1 MEYAT
6 GPPIG
11 RSAPYDRGRPPGMTG
26 RPLGNARFSEP
37 GRTWRIPVDQLAQR
51 GGFHGGDSLPIL
63 KGPPESPR
71 RLHDEEDSVP
81 LSEHEQRMLEQMERA
96 LYAEDPK
103 FASAL
108 EGSGLR
114 TYTRRRVYQAVAGF
128 LVGIALLMAGMV
140 AKQVWLSVVG
150 FLVMLGCAV
159 LAVTG
164 WRKAPKP
171 GEQPAAGAAQAQGRR
186 QVRQRRS
193 MMDRIEQRWQ
203 RR

>member
-1 MEYAT
+1 M
-6 GPPIG
+6 
-11 RSAPYDRGRPPGMTG
+11 
-26 RPLGNARFSEP
+26 
-37 GRTWRIPVDQLAQR
+37 
-51 GGFHGGDSLPIL
+51 
-63 KGPPESPR
+63 
-71 RLHDEEDSVP
+71 P

-103 FASAL
+103 FATAL

-140 AKQVWLSVVG
+140 AQQIWISVVG

-164 WRKAPKP
+164 WRKAPKS
-171 GEQPAAGAAQAQGRR
+171 GEQQPAAAGGGDSGASRR
-186 QVRQRRS
+186 PRQRRS
-193 MMDRIEQRWQ
+193 MMNRIEQRWQ
-203 RR
+203 RRRDEQGQ

>member
-1 MEYAT
+1 M
-6 GPPIG
+6 
-11 RSAPYDRGRPPGMTG
+11 
-26 RPLGNARFSEP
+26 
-37 GRTWRIPVDQLAQR
+37 
-51 GGFHGGDSLPIL
+51 
-63 KGPPESPR
+63 
-71 RLHDEEDSVP
+71 P

-103 FASAL
+103 FATAL

-171 GEQPAAGAAQAQGRR
+171 GEQSAGASHAHRQGRPK
-186 QVRQRRS
+186 RS

-203 RR
+203 RRRDEQGH

>member
-1 MEYAT
+1 M
-6 GPPIG
+6 
-11 RSAPYDRGRPPGMTG
+11 
-26 RPLGNARFSEP
+26 
-37 GRTWRIPVDQLAQR
+37 
-51 GGFHGGDSLPIL
+51 
-63 KGPPESPR
+63 
-71 RLHDEEDSVP
+71 P

-103 FASAL
+103 FATAL
-108 EGSGLR
+108 EGNGLR
-114 TYTRRRVYQAVAGF
+114 THTRRRVYQAGAGF

-140 AKQVWLSVVG
+140 AQQIWVSVVG

-171 GEQPAAGAAQAQGRR
+171 GEQPAGTPHTRR
-186 QVRQRRS
+186 QARQRRS

-203 RR
+203 RRRDEQGH

>member
-1 MEYAT
+1 M
-6 GPPIG
+6 
-11 RSAPYDRGRPPGMTG
+11 
-26 RPLGNARFSEP
+26 
-37 GRTWRIPVDQLAQR
+37 
-51 GGFHGGDSLPIL
+51 
-63 KGPPESPR
+63 
-71 RLHDEEDSVP
+71 P

-103 FASAL
+103 FATAL

-171 GEQPAAGAAQAQGRR
+171 GEQPAGGPHPVRSA
-186 QVRQRRS
+186 RQRRS

-203 RR
+203 RRRDEQGGH

>member
-1 MEYAT
+1 
-6 GPPIG
+6 
-11 RSAPYDRGRPPGMTG
+11 
-26 RPLGNARFSEP
+26 
-37 GRTWRIPVDQLAQR
+37 
-51 GGFHGGDSLPIL
+51 
-63 KGPPESPR
+63 
-71 RLHDEEDSVP
+71 
-81 LSEHEQRMLEQMERA
+81 MLEQMERA

-103 FASAL
+103 FATAL

-164 WRKAPKP
+164 WRKAPRP
-171 GEQPAAGAAQAQGRR
+171 GEQPAGGPPARHQG
-186 QVRQRRS
+186 RQRRS

-203 RR
+203 RRRDEQQGH

>member
-1 MEYAT
+1 M
-6 GPPIG
+6 
-11 RSAPYDRGRPPGMTG
+11 
-26 RPLGNARFSEP
+26 
-37 GRTWRIPVDQLAQR
+37 
-51 GGFHGGDSLPIL
+51 
-63 KGPPESPR
+63 
-71 RLHDEEDSVP
+71 P

-140 AKQVWLSVVG
+140 AKQIWVSVVG

-171 GEQPAAGAAQAQGRR
+171 GEQPAAAVRR
-186 QVRQRRS
+186 QARPKRS
-193 MMDRIEQRWQ
+193 VMDRIEQRWQ
-203 RR
+203 RRRDEQQGH

>member
-1 MEYAT
+1 M
-6 GPPIG
+6 
-11 RSAPYDRGRPPGMTG
+11 
-26 RPLGNARFSEP
+26 
-37 GRTWRIPVDQLAQR
+37 
-51 GGFHGGDSLPIL
+51 
-63 KGPPESPR
+63 
-71 RLHDEEDSVP
+71 P

-103 FASAL
+103 FATAL

-114 TYTRRRVYQAVAGF
+114 TYTRKRVYQAVAGF

-140 AKQVWLSVVG
+140 AQQIWISVVG

-171 GEQPAAGAAQAQGRR
+171 GEQQQATAADGGDGGSRR
-186 QVRQRRS
+186 RPRQRRS
-193 MMDRIEQRWQ
+193 VMNRIEQRWQ
-203 RR
+203 RRRDEQGQ

>member
-1 MEYAT
+1 M
-6 GPPIG
+6 
-11 RSAPYDRGRPPGMTG
+11 
-26 RPLGNARFSEP
+26 
-37 GRTWRIPVDQLAQR
+37 
-51 GGFHGGDSLPIL
+51 
-63 KGPPESPR
+63 
-71 RLHDEEDSVP
+71 P

-103 FASAL
+103 LATAL

-140 AKQVWLSVVG
+140 AQQIWISVVG

-171 GEQPAAGAAQAQGRR
+171 GEQQAAGGPAAGGR
-186 QVRQRRS
+186 QTRQRRP
-193 MMDRIEQRWQ
+193 MMNRIEERWQ
-203 RR
+203 RRRDEQGGGH

>member
-1 MEYAT
+1 M
-6 GPPIG
+6 
-11 RSAPYDRGRPPGMTG
+11 
-26 RPLGNARFSEP
+26 
-37 GRTWRIPVDQLAQR
+37 
-51 GGFHGGDSLPIL
+51 
-63 KGPPESPR
+63 
-71 RLHDEEDSVP
+71 P

-171 GEQPAAGAAQAQGRR
+171 GEQTGAPPHARHQGRA
-186 QVRQRRS
+186 RRS
-193 MMDRIEQRWQ
+193 VMDRIEQRWQ
-203 RR
+203 RRRDEQQGH

>member
-1 MEYAT
+1 M
-6 GPPIG
+6 
-11 RSAPYDRGRPPGMTG
+11 
-26 RPLGNARFSEP
+26 
-37 GRTWRIPVDQLAQR
+37 
-51 GGFHGGDSLPIL
+51 
-63 KGPPESPR
+63 
-71 RLHDEEDSVP
+71 P

-103 FASAL
+103 FATAL
-108 EGSGLR
+108 EGNGLR
-114 TYTRRRVYQAVAGF
+114 TYTRRRVYTAAVGF

-140 AKQVWLSVVG
+140 AQQIIWVSVVG

-171 GEQPAAGAAQAQGRR
+171 GEQPAGAAHTRRQGRPK
-186 QVRQRRS
+186 RS

-203 RR
+203 RRRDEQGH

>member
-1 MEYAT
+1 M
-6 GPPIG
+6 
-11 RSAPYDRGRPPGMTG
+11 
-26 RPLGNARFSEP
+26 
-37 GRTWRIPVDQLAQR
+37 
-51 GGFHGGDSLPIL
+51 
-63 KGPPESPR
+63 
-71 RLHDEEDSVP
+71 P

-103 FASAL
+103 FATAL
-108 EGSGLR
+108 KGSGLR

-140 AKQVWLSVVG
+140 AQQVWLSVVG

-171 GEQPAAGAAQAQGRR
+171 GEQPAAGAGPQGRR
-186 QVRQRRS
+186 QQRQKRS
-193 MMDRIEQRWQ
+193 MMDRIDERWQ
-203 RR
+203 RRRDEQQGGQ

>member
-1 MEYAT
+1 M
-6 GPPIG
+6 
-11 RSAPYDRGRPPGMTG
+11 
-26 RPLGNARFSEP
+26 
-37 GRTWRIPVDQLAQR
+37 
-51 GGFHGGDSLPIL
+51 
-63 KGPPESPR
+63 
-71 RLHDEEDSVP
+71 P

-128 LVGIALLMAGMV
+128 LVGIALLMAGV
-140 AKQVWLSVVG
+140 IAQYPWVSVVG
-150 FLVMLGCAV
+150 FLVMLGCAL

-171 GEQPAAGAAQAQGRR
+171 GERPAAGPHPGRQARSK
-186 QVRQRRS
+186 RS

-203 RR
+203 RRRDEQGR

>member
-1 MEYAT
+1 M
-6 GPPIG
+6 
-11 RSAPYDRGRPPGMTG
+11 
-26 RPLGNARFSEP
+26 
-37 GRTWRIPVDQLAQR
+37 
-51 GGFHGGDSLPIL
+51 
-63 KGPPESPR
+63 
-71 RLHDEEDSVP
+71 P

-103 FASAL
+103 FATAL

-140 AKQVWLSVVG
+140 AQQIWISVVG

-171 GEQPAAGAAQAQGRR
+171 GEQQAAGGTAAGGR
-186 QVRQRRS
+186 QTRQRRP
-193 MMDRIEQRWQ
+193 MMNRIEERWQ
-203 RR
+203 RRRDEQGGGH

>member
-1 MEYAT
+1 M
-6 GPPIG
+6 
-11 RSAPYDRGRPPGMTG
+11 
-26 RPLGNARFSEP
+26 
-37 GRTWRIPVDQLAQR
+37 
-51 GGFHGGDSLPIL
+51 
-63 KGPPESPR
+63 
-71 RLHDEEDSVP
+71 P

-103 FASAL
+103 FATAL

-140 AKQVWLSVVG
+140 AQQIWISVVG

-171 GEQPAAGAAQAQGRR
+171 GEQQASGGKGERR
-186 QVRQRRS
+186 HPRQRRTV
-193 MMDRIEQRWQ
+193 MNRIEQRWQ
-203 RR
+203 RRRDEQGQ

>member
-1 MEYAT
+1 M
-6 GPPIG
+6 
-11 RSAPYDRGRPPGMTG
+11 
-26 RPLGNARFSEP
+26 
-37 GRTWRIPVDQLAQR
+37 
-51 GGFHGGDSLPIL
+51 
-63 KGPPESPR
+63 
-71 RLHDEEDSVP
+71 P

-103 FASAL
+103 FATAL

-171 GEQPAAGAAQAQGRR
+171 GEQPSAGGPHARR
-186 QVRQRRS
+186 QPRQKRS

-203 RR
+203 RRRDEQGGQ

>member
-1 MEYAT
+1 M
-6 GPPIG
+6 
-11 RSAPYDRGRPPGMTG
+11 
-26 RPLGNARFSEP
+26 
-37 GRTWRIPVDQLAQR
+37 
-51 GGFHGGDSLPIL
+51 
-63 KGPPESPR
+63 
-71 RLHDEEDSVP
+71 P

-103 FASAL
+103 FATAL

-128 LVGIALLMAGMV
+128 LVGIALLMTGMV
-140 AKQVWLSVVG
+140 APNLLWISVVG

-171 GEQPAAGAAQAQGRR
+171 GEHPVGPAGPGRAHP
-186 QVRQRRS
+186 RQRRS
-193 MMDRIEQRWQ
+193 MMNRIEERWQ
-203 RR
+203 RRRDEQGH

>member
-1 MEYAT
+1 M
-6 GPPIG
+6 
-11 RSAPYDRGRPPGMTG
+11 
-26 RPLGNARFSEP
+26 
-37 GRTWRIPVDQLAQR
+37 
-51 GGFHGGDSLPIL
+51 
-63 KGPPESPR
+63 
-71 RLHDEEDSVP
+71 P

-103 FASAL
+103 FATAL

-171 GEQPAAGAAQAQGRR
+171 GEQPAAGGPPAGR

-203 RR
+203 RRRDEQQGH

>member
-1 MEYAT
+1 M
-6 GPPIG
+6 
-11 RSAPYDRGRPPGMTG
+11 
-26 RPLGNARFSEP
+26 
-37 GRTWRIPVDQLAQR
+37 
-51 GGFHGGDSLPIL
+51 
-63 KGPPESPR
+63 
-71 RLHDEEDSVP
+71 P

-103 FASAL
+103 FATAL

-140 AKQVWLSVVG
+140 AQQWWISVVG

-159 LAVTG
+159 MAVTG

-171 GEQPAAGAAQAQGRR
+171 GEQQQASGGEAAGGRR
-186 QVRQRRS
+186 TRQRRS
-193 MMDRIEQRWQ
+193 MMNRIEERWQ
-203 RR
+203 RRRDEQQGGGH

>member
-1 MEYAT
+1 M
-6 GPPIG
+6 
-11 RSAPYDRGRPPGMTG
+11 
-26 RPLGNARFSEP
+26 
-37 GRTWRIPVDQLAQR
+37 
-51 GGFHGGDSLPIL
+51 
-63 KGPPESPR
+63 
-71 RLHDEEDSVP
+71 P

-103 FASAL
+103 FATAL

-114 TYTRRRVYQAVAGF
+114 TYTRRRVYQAVVGF

-140 AKQVWLSVVG
+140 AQQIWVSVVG

-171 GEQPAAGAAQAQGRR
+171 GEQPAAGAGAPSAPQGRR
-186 QVRQRRS
+186 QGRQRRS
-193 MMDRIEQRWQ
+193 MMDRIEERWQ
-203 RR
+203 RRRDEQGH

>member
-1 MEYAT
+1 M
-6 GPPIG
+6 
-11 RSAPYDRGRPPGMTG
+11 
-26 RPLGNARFSEP
+26 
-37 GRTWRIPVDQLAQR
+37 
-51 GGFHGGDSLPIL
+51 
-63 KGPPESPR
+63 
-71 RLHDEEDSVP
+71 P

-103 FASAL
+103 FATAL

-128 LVGIALLMAGMV
+128 LVGIALLMTGMV
-140 AKQVWLSVVG
+140 APNLLWVSVVG

-171 GEQPAAGAAQAQGRR
+171 GEQPIPGASGSHGRGHN
-186 QVRQRRS
+186 RQRRS

-203 RR
+203 KRRDEQGH

>member
-1 MEYAT
+1 
-6 GPPIG
+6 
-11 RSAPYDRGRPPGMTG
+11 
-26 RPLGNARFSEP
+26 
-37 GRTWRIPVDQLAQR
+37 
-51 GGFHGGDSLPIL
+51 
-63 KGPPESPR
+63 
-71 RLHDEEDSVP
+71 
-81 LSEHEQRMLEQMERA
+81 MLEQMERA

-103 FASAL
+103 FATAL

-140 AKQVWLSVVG
+140 AQQIWISVVG

-171 GEQPAAGAAQAQGRR
+171 GEQQSPAGAPAPGRQA
-186 QVRQRRS
+186 RQRRS
-193 MMDRIEQRWQ
+193 MMNRIEQRWQ
-203 RR
+203 RRRDEQGH

>member
-1 MEYAT
+1 
-6 GPPIG
+6 
-11 RSAPYDRGRPPGMTG
+11 
-26 RPLGNARFSEP
+26 
-37 GRTWRIPVDQLAQR
+37 
-51 GGFHGGDSLPIL
+51 
-63 KGPPESPR
+63 
-71 RLHDEEDSVP
+71 VP

-103 FASAL
+103 FATTL

-140 AKQVWLSVVG
+140 AQLIWVSVVG

-171 GEQPAAGAAQAQGRR
+171 GERPAGAPQPRR
-186 QVRQRRS
+186 QARAKRS
-193 MMDRIEQRWQ
+193 VMDRIEERWQ
-203 RR
+203 RRRDEQGGR

>member
-1 MEYAT
+1 M
-6 GPPIG
+6 
-11 RSAPYDRGRPPGMTG
+11 
-26 RPLGNARFSEP
+26 
-37 GRTWRIPVDQLAQR
+37 
-51 GGFHGGDSLPIL
+51 
-63 KGPPESPR
+63 
-71 RLHDEEDSVP
+71 P

-103 FASAL
+103 FATAL

-140 AKQVWLSVVG
+140 AQQIWISVVG

-171 GEQPAAGAAQAQGRR
+171 GEQHSGAGAGGGTGAPARR
-186 QVRQRRS
+186 QARQRRS
-193 MMDRIEQRWQ
+193 MMNRIEDRWQ
-203 RR
+203 RRRDEQQGH

>member
-1 MEYAT
+1 M
-6 GPPIG
+6 
-11 RSAPYDRGRPPGMTG
+11 
-26 RPLGNARFSEP
+26 
-37 GRTWRIPVDQLAQR
+37 
-51 GGFHGGDSLPIL
+51 
-63 KGPPESPR
+63 
-71 RLHDEEDSVP
+71 P

-103 FASAL
+103 FATAL

-114 TYTRRRVYQAVAGF
+114 TFTRRRVYQAVAGF

-140 AKQVWLSVVG
+140 VTQIWLSVIG

-171 GEQPAAGAAQAQGRR
+171 GEQPAGASHTRR
-186 QVRQRRS
+186 QARQRRS

-203 RR
+203 RRRDEQGH